1 MLRSLN
7 NAVSDYGGAHRGDKF
22 GSRVVGDN
30 SIRFNDDNSLDEGLR
45 QSGREGIETGE
56 GRINAFEGL
65 ETPRKAISLTTLIQT
80 KTRVSQLVSMLHAK
94 REDMGVIDKA
104 RLITVLRMYKVEKE
118 KNKALQNSVSE
129 LEEQIIN
136 EKQNQTKLQEHVN
149 EIKEHI
155 KMLEQLKAK
164 CPHNRCPVCRGEKD
178 VAETDNPS
186 GKQSLESSTDFMNEE
201 KSDQGE
207 LQQVSEEEDDGQ
219 EGDEVNDTIGDGEN
233 EEGKDK
239 EPGLMKK
246 PSRGNKSKKRLT
258 AVGLVDQKKKGKE
271 QTISAAYA
279 IIEKIKDKKL
289 AKFRNFMPM
298 KSVLK
303 QIHSLYSERIVHTKE
318 NSTWREEEFCVFAY
332 KVFSSNFG
340 FRKIAEQ
347 KFIIFLLSVK
357 KYLHIVRIN
366 LFARFMGLLQ
376 GPSNFTVDEF
386 NKYLEGVEF
395 INNSTLGINMVNIET
410 DSKFY
415 APFLRGLE
423 YLRYFSEN
431 KMGMEEYVEF
441 KREFEPIKEND
452 PKNINRNGIVD
463 VDLFMTKVLTKY
475 RIIMSRT
482 KQFVVNAFK
491 AADLDGNKYCSLKE
505 FIMIY
510 RNIETDKF
518 DEGFAENLFYEHA
531 DIKVEGEINLSFD
544 KFTVVCVEYGL
555 FSDTQQDAFLEVQ
568 SNSDIETRII
578 GLRVSWKDHYKNIDT
593 KLSET
598 AKVCV
603 EEKDYWLSILNILNE
618 RISNFDQIEPVDY
631 KPLLIAFKIL
641 DQEVERLRDNE
652 VERDAYGVKKL
663 SAVPKVGVPSG
674 GEIQDENEGADNNDN

>member
-1 MLRSLN
+1 MSIDGD
-7 NAVSDYGGAHRGDKF
+7 AVASKLKR
-22 GSRVVGDN
+22 N
-30 SIRFNDDNSLDEGLR
+30 SVIYNKPNDDNSLDENLH
-45 QSGREGIETGE
+45 QSGREGVEMPET
-56 GRINAFEGL
+56 RSSTFEPS
-65 ETPRKAISLTTLIQT
+65 ERKAISLTTLIQA
-80 KTRVSQLVSMLHAK
+80 KTRMSQLVSMFHAK
-94 REDMGVIDKA
+94 REDTGVIDKA

-118 KNKALQNSVSE
+118 KNKVLQSGISE

-136 EKQNQTKLQEHVN
+136 EKQNQEKLQENVG
-149 EIKEHI
+149 EMKEHI

-164 CPHNRCPVCRGEKD
+164 CPHGRCAVCRGEKEPD
-178 VAETDNPS
+178 EVHS
-186 GKQSLESSTDFMNEE
+186 GKQSLESSTDFMNDD
-201 KSDQGE
+201 KPDQVE
-207 LQQVSEEEDDGQ
+207 LTKVGEEDEEDEGIDDIDDL
-219 EGDEVNDTIGDGEN
+219 EGDDEN
-233 EEGKDK
+233 DK
-239 EPGLMKK
+239 EPGLLKK
-246 PSRGNKSKKRLT
+246 PSRGGK
-258 AVGLVDQKKKGKE
+258 GKKKTGLGISPDNKKKSTKE
-271 QTISAAYA
+271 ATISAAYA

-289 AKFRNFMPM
+289 TKFRNFMPM

-303 QIHSLYSERIVHTKE
+303 QIHSLYSERIIHTKE
-318 NSTWREEEFCVFAY
+318 NSMWREEEFCAFAY
-332 KVFSSNFG
+332 KVFSKNFG

-366 LFARFMGLLQ
+366 LFARFMNLLQ

-395 INNSTLGINMVNIET
+395 INNSTLGINMINIET

-431 KMGMEEYVEF
+431 KMPMEEYVDF
-441 KREFEPIKEND
+441 KREFEAIKEND

-475 RIIMSRT
+475 RAITSRT

-555 FSDTQQDAFLEVQ
+555 FSDTQQDTFLEVINSAEIEGKIIALRNNWENHYQ
-568 SNSDIETRII
+568 S
-578 GLRVSWKDHYKNIDT
+578 IDT
-593 KLSET
+593 KLSE
-598 AKVCV
+598 AEKISK
-603 EEKDYWLSILNILNE
+603 EEKDYWLSILKILNE
-618 RISNFDQIEPVDY
+618 RISNFDQLEAIDY

-641 DQEVERLRDNE
+641 DQEVERLRDME

-663 SAVPKVGVPSG
+663 SVVPKTGNPS
-674 GEIQDENEGADNNDN
+674 ENTSNVLDDNEGADSNHI